1 MFEVFFQG
9 ESAGIIAGVRA
20 CPVGDIKGHVMETIS
35 QLVQFRA
42 AEAHQS
48 L

>member
-1 MFEVFFQG
+1 MFGLFLHG
-9 ESAGIIAGVRA
+9 ESADIIARVRA
-20 CPVGDIKGHVMETIS
+20 CPVGDIKGHVMEMIS